1 MAVSEQNLDDYS
13 VYSQLSDEELLQIAV
28 ERSLIDKHSQ
38 PGHDQTSSPSFAP
51 PAPEDATQTNPDP
64 SRRYPD
70 PSRRRNQVP
79 PSQPPNRPP
88 PAVQNSANPPT
99 AMSRF
104 LYQAFKREW
113 SPIQT
118 VIINGDAEAL
128 MDLVRRKSSS
138 LTEPSDE
145 GWIALHEAAYYGQL
159 QCLRILVRAQPEF
172 VNKYSSSN
180 QTALLLAADRRHFS
194 CVEFLLNHGANPNIA
209 NKYQETPLFAAC
221 EHPNEA
227 IVELLLRSGAKV
239 NCASTQGGT
248 ALHEACRHG
257 EVKICR
263 MLLDAKADLKT
274 KNIFS
279 IQPFF
284 TAAQH
289 GHPDVLRLLARRG
302 ADINAQAGDGASP
315 LYEACKN
322 GHVSAVEALL
332 SLKVDT
338 NRATKAGLLPL
349 HVAVQNNHIR
359 IVSMLIPV
367 TSRRAIKCSGISPL
381 HIAAEKNRD
390 EIMELLIENGFDVNT
405 ELSEECSRMYEDRRT
420 TALYFSVYNGNLE
433 AAEMLLEAGANPN
446 IDTFNP
452 LLIAVRLGWMDMA
465 ELLLRY
471 GANANAEI
479 STQPS
484 TFPSAIL
491 LNMECLPMLKLL
503 LDNGCNA
510 RPCFDCPYGQ
520 KTHPPIPPS
529 RRPAEELQFRE
540 NSAPQHCIQFCEA
553 ISMKSFHR
561 ISGPIIST
569 LLDYVS
575 HVRLCSRLLEVL
587 ESCSDGVP
595 IKLKALPPH
604 PLMQLCRLKIRHL
617 VGVQQLKLLH
627 TLPLPA
633 RLIRFLNYDVQ
644 CSLA

>member
-1 MAVSEQNLDDYS
+1 MAVSEQNLEDYS

-28 ERSLIDKHSQ
+28 ERSLIDKHTQ
-38 PGHDQTSSPSFAP
+38 PGHDQSSSPSFAP
-51 PAPEDATQTNPDP
+51 PTPDDATQTNPDP

-70 PSRRRNQVP
+70 PSRRRNQAP
-79 PSQPPNRPP
+79 PPQPPNQPP

-99 AMSRF
+99 AMSQF
-104 LYQAFKREW
+104 LYQAFKREF
-113 SPIQT
+113 SPILT
-118 VIINGDAEAL
+118 IIINEDVETL

-138 LTEPSDE
+138 LTELSDE
-145 GWIALHEAAYYGQL
+145 GWIALHEAAYYGRL
-159 QCLRILVRAQPEF
+159 QCLRILIRAQPEL
-172 VNKYSSSN
+172 VNKCTSRN
-180 QTALLLAADRRHFS
+180 ETALQLAAHRRHFS
-194 CVEFLLNHGANPNIA
+194 CVEFLLNHGANPNTA
-209 NKYQETPLFAAC
+209 NKYRETPLFTAC

-227 IVELLLRSGAKV
+227 IVELLLKSGAKV
-239 NCASTQGGT
+239 NCTSTQGGT

-302 ADINAQAGDGASP
+302 ADINVQAGDGASP
-315 LYEACKN
+315 LFEACKN

-332 SLKVDT
+332 CLKVDT

-359 IVSMLIPV
+359 IVLMLIPV

-390 EIMELLIENGFDVNT
+390 EIMELLIENGFDVNA

-446 IDTFNP
+446 IDIFNP

-465 ELLLRY
+465 ELLLSY

-484 TFPSAIL
+484 AFPSAIL

-529 RRPAEELQFRE
+529 RRPVEELQFGE
-540 NSAPQHCIQFCEA
+540 ISAPQHCIQFCEA

-587 ESCSDGVP
+587 ENCSDGVL

-633 RLIRFLNYDVQ
+633 RLIRFLNYNVQ
-644 CSLA
+644 CSLT

>member
-1 MAVSEQNLDDYS
+1 AATGITELNRQRSSCNLEDYS

-28 ERSLIDKHSQ
+28 ERSLIDKHTQ
-38 PGHDQTSSPSFAP
+38 PGHDQSSSPSFAP
-51 PAPEDATQTNPDP
+51 PTPDDATQTNPDP

-70 PSRRRNQVP
+70 PSRRRNQAP
-79 PSQPPNRPP
+79 PPQPPNQPP
-88 PAVQNSANPPT
+88 PAVQNSLFKI
-99 AMSRF
+99 S
-104 LYQAFKREW
+104 LYSCLG
-113 SPIQT
+113 SPILT
-118 VIINGDAEAL
+118 VIINEDIETL

-138 LTEPSDE
+138 LTELSDE
-145 GWIALHEAAYYGQL
+145 GWIALHEAAYYGRL
-159 QCLRILVRAQPEF
+159 QCLRILIRAQPEL
-172 VNKYSSSN
+172 VNKCTSRN
-180 QTALLLAADRRHFS
+180 ETALQLAAHRRHFS
-194 CVEFLLNHGANPNIA
+194 CVEFLLNHGANPNTA
-209 NKYQETPLFAAC
+209 NKYRETPLFTAC

-227 IVELLLRSGAKV
+227 IVELLLKSGAKV
-239 NCASTQGGT
+239 NCTSTQGGT

-302 ADINAQAGDGASP
+302 ADINVQAGDGASP
-315 LYEACKN
+315 LFEACKN

-332 SLKVDT
+332 CLKVDT
-338 NRATKAGLLPL
+338 NRATKAGLLSESL
-349 HVAVQNNHIR
+349 TGFTAGNLQFHHHHLLVF
-359 IVSMLIPV
+359 
-367 TSRRAIKCSGISPL
+367 TSRRAIKRSGISPL

-390 EIMELLIENGFDVNT
+390 EIMELLIENGFDVNA

-446 IDTFNP
+446 IDIFNP

-465 ELLLRY
+465 ELLLSY

-484 TFPSAIL
+484 AFPSAIL

-529 RRPAEELQFRE
+529 RMSSLLF
-540 NSAPQHCIQFCEA
+540 QFCEA

-587 ESCSDGVP
+587 ENCSDGVL

-633 RLIRFLNYDVQ
+633 RLIRFLNYNVQ
-644 CSLA
+644 CSLT